1 MGWLSCEMGD
11 YQIMLVCGGSD
22 GDGDGDGDGKITR
35 GEETVATREK
45 KKTCGRSRGQR
56 LGARQRHE

>member
-1 MGWLSCEMGD
+1 MGWLSFEMGD
-11 YQIMLVCGGSD
+11 YQVMLVRGGSD
-22 GDGDGDGDGKITR
+22 GDGDGDGAR

-56 LGARQRHE
+56 IGARQRHE